1 MTETA
6 GTADDMI
13 EVTMRDVTE
22 WTVRLPLALA
32 SALTPEQITTNET
45 VIAGMARAARNRE
58 HRSDGVKVERQP
70 MRVEFVSARG
80 LPGVGEAGPVAEP
93 DRPTEGASSDRPSD
107 CGHGHVWPNPSGSKA
122 RCGGPGICGPCS
134 ADEAAR
140 KRHQGA
146 VPSERD
152 A

>member
-107 CGHGHVWPNPSGSKA
+107 CGHGHLDVPGPRRAAGDA
-122 RCGGPGICGPCS
+122 RRVGRPAPRP
-134 ADEAAR
+134 D
-140 KRHQGA
+140 
-146 VPSERD
+146 RD
-152 A
+152 THDREDHR